1 MSSDNQQEDP
11 ALAHAARG
19 EGDPIRDALVRL
31 DKAAEWFDNAGA
43 TAVHG
48 GPEHDE
54 GCIPCEAIIDLRL
67 ARRAA
72 LSALHPAPTPPGE
85 GEEAEVHRQLDEAT
99 RIVKP
104 YYNATGA
111 FVGGPGNWIAPV
123 HACPKCGKSLNWREF
138 GGGIVADCAC
148 GRQTSYLFHPTPPPA
163 TGDASNP
170 GEKEER

>member
-1 MSSDNQQEDP
+1 MNDIEAAAFARYWGKPSPHDASLRAVAEAAWMARS
-11 ALAHAARG
+11 ALAHAAR
-19 EGDPIRDALVRL
+19 
-31 DKAAEWFDNAGA
+31 
-43 TAVHG
+43 
-48 GPEHDE
+48 
-54 GCIPCEAIIDLRL
+54 
-67 ARRAA
+67 
-72 LSALHPAPTPPGE
+72 GE

-163 TGDASNP
+163 TGEA
-170 GEKEER
+170 GARRGR

>member
-1 MSSDNQQEDP
+1 MTNDIEAAERDAFAKWVNAHFGEGAMLWQEDP
-11 ALAHAARG
+11 VFVPRDPGADSIDVGPEWDAWQARAALAHAARG
-19 EGDPIRDALVRL
+19 EV
-31 DKAAEWFDNAGA
+31 
-43 TAVHG
+43 
-48 GPEHDE
+48 
-54 GCIPCEAIIDLRL
+54 
-67 ARRAA
+67 
-72 LSALHPAPTPPGE
+72 
-85 GEEAEVHRQLDEAT
+85 EEAEVHRQLDEAT

>member
-1 MSSDNQQEDP
+1 MNDIEAAARAAARHALEAVGVRPNNADDFDEIVDN
-11 ALAHAARG
+11 AARSAIAHAAR
-19 EGDPIRDALVRL
+19 
-31 DKAAEWFDNAGA
+31 
-43 TAVHG
+43 
-48 GPEHDE
+48 
-54 GCIPCEAIIDLRL
+54 
-67 ARRAA
+67 
-72 LSALHPAPTPPGE
+72 GE

-163 TGDASNP
+163 TGEA
-170 GEKEER
+170 GARRGR

>member
-1 MSSDNQQEDP
+1 MTNDIEAAIDTAYGAAFGVGPMPTGSRGWFALGYRA
-11 ALAHAARG
+11 ALAHAAR
-19 EGDPIRDALVRL
+19 
-31 DKAAEWFDNAGA
+31 
-43 TAVHG
+43 
-48 GPEHDE
+48 
-54 GCIPCEAIIDLRL
+54 
-67 ARRAA
+67 
-72 LSALHPAPTPPGE
+72 GE

>member
-1 MSSDNQQEDP
+1 MTNDIEAAFRKFKHAQACYGADCERNGGTASEGAARDRDEAEDALLK
-11 ALAHAARG
+11 ALAHAAR
-19 EGDPIRDALVRL
+19 
-31 DKAAEWFDNAGA
+31 
-43 TAVHG
+43 
-48 GPEHDE
+48 
-54 GCIPCEAIIDLRL
+54 
-67 ARRAA
+67 
-72 LSALHPAPTPPGE
+72 GE

-163 TGDASNP
+163 TGEA
-170 GEKEER
+170 GARRGR